1 MRRATCRRWAI
12 ACAVVAFAVSAAPS
26 CGQELPDM
34 TPVPEADTKPAGPP
48 PNAIVEQPRPFG
60 YVIGDILTQHIL
72 LQLDGHEFEPAAL
85 PRAERV
91 GVWLERRKLRIES
104 SDDGR
109 RWLVADYQ
117 VINAPQVLTLVS
129 VPAWE
134 LQPKT
139 GGTPLRIG
147 EWPISVSALSP
158 RSPFGKGGLA
168 DLRPDHPAPIIATE
182 PMRQRIAIWTG
193 ALAIT
198 LALWLAWFL
207 WRGWRAASTRPF
219 ARALREMRRL
229 EDSAPQAWHALHR
242 AFDGTAGQA
251 VQAATLSDLFR
262 QAPHLLP
269 LRGKIE
275 QFFVQSGERFFGA
288 GLPAQPLSV
297 RKLCSELRRLEKRH
311 ER

>member
-1 MRRATCRRWAI
+1 MRRATRRRCAI
-12 ACAVVAFAVSAAPS
+12 ACAVVAFAVSAALS
-26 CGQELPDM
+26 RAQELPDM
-34 TPVPEADTKPAGPP
+34 TPAPEADSKPAGPP
-48 PNAIVEQPRPFG
+48 PNAVVEQPRPFG
-60 YVIGDILTQHIL
+60 YVIGDILTQRIL

-104 SDDGR
+104 GDDGP

-129 VPAWE
+129 MPAWE
-134 LQPKT
+134 LQSRT
-139 GGTPLRIG
+139 AGTPLRIG

-158 RSPFGKGGLA
+158 RASFGKGGLA
-168 DLRPDHPAPIIATE
+168 ELRPDHPAPIIDTG
-182 PMRQRIAIWTG
+182 PMRQRIAVWTG

-198 LALWLAWFL
+198 LTLWLAWFL
-207 WRGWRAASTRPF
+207 WREWRAASTRPF

-242 AFDGTAGQA
+242 AFDATAGQA
-251 VQAATLSDLFR
+251 VQAATLSDLFSR
-262 QAPHLLP
+262 APHLLP
-269 LRGKIE
+269 LRGKID
-275 QFFVQSGERFFGA
+275 QFFIQSGERFFGA

>member
-1 MRRATCRRWAI
+1 MRRATCRRFAL

-26 CGQELPDM
+26 GAQELPDM
-34 TPVPEADTKPAGPP
+34 SPVPEADSKPAGPP
-48 PNAIVEQPRPFG
+48 PNAVVEQPRPFG
-60 YVIGDILTQHIL
+60 YVIGDILTQRIL

-85 PRAERV
+85 PRAERA

-104 SDDGR
+104 GDDGR

-117 VINAPQVLTLVS
+117 VINAPQGLTLAS

-134 LQPKT
+134 LQSRT

-147 EWPISVSALSP
+147 EWPISVSVLSP
-158 RSPFGKGGLA
+158 RSSFGKGGLA
-168 DLRPDHPAPIIATE
+168 QLRPDHPAPIIETG
-182 PMRQRIAIWTG
+182 PMRQRIVIWTG
-193 ALAIT
+193 ASAIT

-207 WRGWRAASTRPF
+207 WREWRAASTRPF

-229 EDSAPQAWHALHR
+229 DDSAPQAWHALHR
-242 AFDGTAGQA
+242 AFDATAGQA

-275 QFFVQSGERFFGA
+275 QFFEQSGERFFGA
-288 GLPAQPLSV
+288 GVPAGPLSAS
-297 RKLCSELRRLEKRH
+297 KLCAELRRLEKRH

>member
-1 MRRATCRRWAI
+1 VRRAIRRRLRT
-12 ACAVVAFAVSAAPS
+12 ACAVFAFAVSAGPS
-26 CGQELPDM
+26 GAQELPDL
-34 TPVPEADTKPAGPP
+34 TPVPEADTKPAAAA

-60 YVIGDILTQHIL
+60 YVVGDILTQRIL
-72 LQLDGHEFEPAAL
+72 LQLEGREFEPATL

-91 GVWLERRKLRIES
+91 GVWLERRTLRIVS

-139 GGTPLRIG
+139 GRTPLRIG
-147 EWPISVSALSP
+147 EWPISVAALSP
-158 RSPFGKGGLA
+158 RSPFGKGDLA
-168 DLRPDHPAPIIATE
+168 DFRPDHPAPIIATE
-182 PMRQRIAIWTG
+182 PMRQRIAIWSG

-198 LALWLAWFL
+198 LALWLGWFL
-207 WRGWRAASTRPF
+207 WREWRATSTRPF

-242 AFDGTAGQA
+242 AFDRAAGQA
-251 VQAATLSDLFR
+251 VQAAMLSELFR
-262 QAPHLLP
+262 RAPYLLP

-288 GLPAQPLSV
+288 ALPAQPLSV

>member
-1 MRRATCRRWAI
+1 MRHMIRKRLRT
-12 ACAVVAFAVSAAPS
+12 ACAVVAFAVSAGPS
-26 CGQELPDM
+26 GAQEPADL
-34 TPVPEADTKPAGPP
+34 TPVPEAAIKPAAPA

-60 YVIGDILTQHIL
+60 YVVGDILTQRIL
-72 LQLDGHEFEPAAL
+72 LQLEGHAFEPAAL

-91 GVWLERRKLRIES
+91 GVWLERRTLRIES

-117 VINAPQVLTLVS
+117 VINAPQVLTLVN

-134 LQPKT
+134 LQPKNA
-139 GGTPLRIG
+139 GIPLRVG
-147 EWPISVSALSP
+147 EWPISVAALSP
-158 RSPFGKGGLA
+158 SSPFGKGGLA
-168 DLRPDHPAPIIATE
+168 DLRPDHPAPVVATE
-182 PMRQRIAIWTG
+182 PMRRRIAFWTG

-198 LALWLAWFL
+198 LILWLAWFL
-207 WRGWRAASTRPF
+207 WREWRTASTRPF
-219 ARALREMRRL
+219 ARALREMRRV

-242 AFDGTAGQA
+242 AFDRTAGQA
-251 VQAATLSDLFR
+251 MQTSTLSDLFQ

-269 LRGKIE
+269 LRGKVE

>member
-1 MRRATCRRWAI
+1 MRDAMRRRLRMV
-12 ACAVVAFAVSAAPS
+12 CAVVAFAVSAGPAGAQGS
-26 CGQELPDM
+26 PDP
-34 TPVPEADTKPAGPP
+34 TPPPEADTKPAALA

-60 YVIGDILTQHIL
+60 YVIGDILTQRIL
-72 LQLDGHEFEPAAL
+72 LQLEGHEFEPAVL

-91 GVWLERRKLRIES
+91 GVWLERRTLRIES
-104 SDDGR
+104 NDDGR

-117 VINAPQVLTLVS
+117 VINAPQGLTLVN

-134 LQPKT
+134 LQAKT

-158 RSPFGKGGLA
+158 RSPFGKGDLVE
-168 DLRPDHPAPIIATE
+168 LRPDHPAPTIATE
-182 PMRQRIAIWTG
+182 PMRQRIAIYTG
-193 ALAIT
+193 ASAIT
-198 LALWLAWFL
+198 LILWLGWFL
-207 WRGWRAASTRPF
+207 WSEWRAAATRPF
-219 ARALREMRRL
+219 ARALREMRRV

-242 AFDGTAGQA
+242 AFDRTAGQA
-251 VQAATLSDLFR
+251 TQTATLSDLFR

-288 GLPAQPLSV
+288 GQPAAPLSV
-297 RKLCSELRRLEKRH
+297 RKLCAELRRLEKRH